1 MGRGIL
7 SRQVDSSTFLIEKEI
22 LNMFVPEEENVIV
35 EDNTPDY
42 INEIQR
48 LKETT
53 VSKEDYNKLKA
64 DNKKLITALSNGTT
78 IEGKVEPK
86 VSPVEKI
93 QNLRKEL
100 FGSESNSMNDLDMV
114 SKMLELRK
122 EIIDNG
128 GTDPFLPK
136 GHKVRITD
144 NDKECANR
152 VARVLTECV
161 EDAEGS
167 NRRFMS
173 NVFESIV

>member
-1 MGRGIL
+1 
-7 SRQVDSSTFLIEKEI
+7 
-22 LNMFVPEEENVIV
+22 MFVPEEENVVV

-42 INEIQR
+42 ISEIQR

-64 DNKKLITALSNGTT
+64 DNKKLITALSNGTA

-86 VSPVEKI
+86 VDPEVKI

-100 FGSESNSMNDLDMV
+100 FGSESNSINDLEMV

-144 NDKECANR
+144 NDK
-152 VARVLTECV
+152 
-161 EDAEGS
+161 
-167 NRRFMS
+167 
-173 NVFESIV
+173 